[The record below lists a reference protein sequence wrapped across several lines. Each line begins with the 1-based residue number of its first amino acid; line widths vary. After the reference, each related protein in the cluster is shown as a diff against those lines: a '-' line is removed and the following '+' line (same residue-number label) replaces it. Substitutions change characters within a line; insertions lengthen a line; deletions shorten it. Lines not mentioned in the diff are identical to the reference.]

1 MNAKDCILQRRSV
14 RRFLD
19 KPVERDTV
27 REIVE
32 LCRFAPSWKNSQIVH
47 YTLVDDKAVKD
58 HIAEHCV
65 RGYAFNTK
73 NLQRA
78 QAVMVL
84 SYDTGRSGR
93 NNDGTLQSE
102 DAEKWE
108 MFDCGIA
115 AQTFCLA
122 ARIHEVG
129 TCIIGVIDEDAI
141 HDLLGLSDDRKVAC
155 LIAMGY
161 PEEWKSAPARKSCD
175 ELLSFR

>member
-19 KPVERDTV
+19 QPVERETV
-27 REIVE
+27 REIVD
-32 LCRFAPSWKNSQIVH
+32 LARFAPSWKNTQIVH
-47 YTLVDDKAVKD
+47 YNFVDDAALKN
-58 HIAEHCV
+58 HIAANCV

-73 NLQRA
+73 NLERA
-78 QAVMVL
+78 AAVMVL
-84 SYDTGRSGR
+84 SFETGHSGR

-108 MFDCGIA
+108 MFDCGVA

-141 HDLLGLSDDRKVAC
+141 HDLLHLPENQKVGC

-161 PEEWKSAPARKSCD
+161 PEEWKNAPKRRETD
-175 ELLSFR
+175 DILSFC